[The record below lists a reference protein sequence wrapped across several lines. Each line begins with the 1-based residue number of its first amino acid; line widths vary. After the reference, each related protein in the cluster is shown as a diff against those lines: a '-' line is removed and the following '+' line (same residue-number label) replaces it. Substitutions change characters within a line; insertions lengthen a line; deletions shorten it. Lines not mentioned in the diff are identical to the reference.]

1 MIVKNRD
8 DAARL
13 IKSAAALRGENI
25 PSIAEKIGISAP
37 TLNRSINH
45 SDMRLSQLIRIA
57 SALGLRLEISFTEE
71 ETQNKDKINI

>member
-1 MIVKNRD
+1 MIVNSRE

-25 PSIAEKIGISAP
+25 TSLAEKIGISAP

-57 SALGLRLEISFTEE
+57 SALALRLEISFTEE
-71 ETQNKDKINI
+71 ETRNRD